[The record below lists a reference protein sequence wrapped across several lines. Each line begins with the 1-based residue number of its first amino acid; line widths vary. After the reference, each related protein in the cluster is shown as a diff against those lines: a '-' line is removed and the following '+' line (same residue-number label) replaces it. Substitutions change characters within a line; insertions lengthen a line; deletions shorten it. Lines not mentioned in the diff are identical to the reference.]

1 MESVKTGKTNKVG
14 KNTEMAHTKTNKE
27 THFKQVSAITNR
39 IRSIGGIFTKIAKKV
54 RELVKKHPKKSSAA
68 LVVLTPVAC
77 KRAKELDDKV
87 QDKSKQAEKENK
99 INWWKYSGL
108 TIATSLLLAACSAGD
123 IDKQIELE
131 QEKQKTEQEKK
142 EAENARDRA
151 NKSEIELEQERQKTN
166 KSGIELANSQ
176 IKAEQ
181 ERQKTEQE
189 KQKANKSEIELEQQK
204 QKTINTQRDLIKEQK
219 DFIKETEQ
227 NCQEKHGQL
236 FIKRARI
243 KTGITT
249 GIAIEIE
256 AECKTPK
263 PTKTNQTPIQPK
275 HLPNSKHPHS
285 QRGSKAQELIAYLLF
300 EQKDFIIET
309 EQKCQEKHNQF
320 FIKKAGIK
328 GGAIEVEAECK
339 TPKPTKTN
347 QTPIQPKHLPNSKQP
362 HSQRG
367 SKAQELIAYLQKELE
382 SLPYSQKAIAKQ
394 VDFYKPSSI
403 AYLELDPRDFK
414 VTEEWQNE
422 NLKIRSKAQ
431 AKMLEM
437 RKPQAN
443 LSPSQSFLF
452 VQRIFADINKEIEA
466 AANTEKKAEKVG
478 YGYSKRV

>member
-1 MESVKTGKTNKVG
+1 MESVKTGRTNKVG
-14 KNTEMAHTKTNKE
+14 KNAETANTKANKE
-27 THFKQVSAITNR
+27 THFKQVSAIINTL
-39 IRSIGGIFTKIAKKV
+39 RSIGGFFTKIAKRV
-54 RELVKKHPKKSSAA
+54 RELVKKHPKKSKVA
-68 LVVLTPVAC
+68 LVVLTHVAC

-87 QDKSKQAEKENK
+87 QDKSKQAEKENQ

-108 TIATSLLLAACSAGD
+108 TIATSLLLAACNAGD

-131 QEKQKTEQEKK
+131 QEKKEANKSGIELEQERQKTEQEKQK
-142 EAENARDRA
+142 A

-166 KSGIELANSQ
+166 KSEIELANSQ

-236 FIKRARI
+236 FIKKARI

-275 HLPNSKHPHS
+275 HLPNSK
-285 QRGSKAQELIAYLLF
+285 
-300 EQKDFIIET
+300 
-309 EQKCQEKHNQF
+309 
-320 FIKKAGIK
+320 
-328 GGAIEVEAECK
+328 
-339 TPKPTKTN
+339 
-347 QTPIQPKHLPNSKQP
+347 QP
-362 HSQRG
+362 HSQRE
-367 SKAQELIAYLQKELE
+367 SKTQELIAYLQKELE

-394 VDFYKPSSI
+394 VDFYRPSSI

-437 RKPQAN
+437 RHLKPYPQAH
-443 LSPSQSFLF
+443 LPTSQSLLF
-452 VQRIFADINKEIEA
+452 VQKIFADVNKEIEA
-466 AANTEKKAEKVG
+466 ATNAEKKAEKAG

>member
-1 MESVKTGKTNKVG
+1 MKSVKTGKTNKVS
-14 KNTEMAHTKTNKE
+14 KNTEMANTKTNKE
-27 THFKQVSAITNR
+27 THFKQVSAITNTL
-39 IRSIGGIFTKIAKKV
+39 RSIGGFFTKIMKRV
-54 RELVKKHPKKSSAA
+54 RELVKKHPKKSNAA
-68 LVVLTPVAC
+68 LVVLTHAAC
-77 KRAKELDDKV
+77 KKAKKLDDKV
-87 QDKSKQAEKENK
+87 QDKSKQAEKENQ

-108 TIATSLLLAACSAGD
+108 TIAASLLLAACNAGD

-131 QEKQKTEQEKK
+131 QEKK
-142 EAENARDRA
+142 EVENARDRA
-151 NKSEIELEQERQKTN
+151 NKSGIELEQQRQKTEQERQKTN

-181 ERQKTEQE
+181 ERQKT
-189 KQKANKSEIELEQQK
+189 NKSGIELEQQRQKAEQEK

-236 FIKRARI
+236 FIKKARI

-263 PTKTNQTPIQPK
+263 PAKTNQTP
-275 HLPNSKHPHS
+275 
-285 QRGSKAQELIAYLLF
+285 
-300 EQKDFIIET
+300 T
-309 EQKCQEKHNQF
+309 
-320 FIKKAGIK
+320 
-328 GGAIEVEAECK
+328 
-339 TPKPTKTN
+339 
-347 QTPIQPKHLPNSKQP
+347 QPKHLPNSKQP

-367 SKAQELIAYLQKELE
+367 SKTQELIAYLQKELE

-394 VDFYKPSSI
+394 VNFYRPSSI

-422 NLKIRSKAQ
+422 NLKIRSKDQ

-437 RKPQAN
+437 RYLKPDPQAH
-443 LSPSQSFLF
+443 LSTSQSLLF
-452 VQRIFADINKEIEA
+452 VQKIFADVNKEIKVI
-466 AANTEKKAEKVG
+466 ANTEKKAEKAG
-478 YGYSKRV
+478 YGYSKRM

>member
-14 KNTEMAHTKTNKE
+14 KNTEMVNAKANKE
-27 THFKQVSAITNR
+27 AHFKQASTITNI
-39 IRSIGGIFTKIAKKV
+39 IRSIGGFFTKIVKKV
-54 RELVKKHPKKSSAA
+54 RELVKKHPKKSNAA
-68 LVVLTPVAC
+68 LVVLTHAAC

-87 QDKSKQAEKENK
+87 QDKSKQAEKENQ

-108 TIATSLLLAACSAGD
+108 TIATSLLLAACNAGD

-131 QEKQKTEQEKK
+131 QEKQKANKSGIELEQEKQKTEQERQ
-142 EAENARDRA
+142 NT

-249 GIAIEIE
+249 GIAIE
-256 AECKTPK
+256 
-263 PTKTNQTPIQPK
+263 
-275 HLPNSKHPHS
+275 
-285 QRGSKAQELIAYLLF
+285 
-300 EQKDFIIET
+300 
-309 EQKCQEKHNQF
+309 
-320 FIKKAGIK
+320 
-328 GGAIEVEAECK
+328 VEAECK
-339 TPKPTKTN
+339 TPKPAKTN
-347 QTPIQPKHLPNSKQP
+347 QTPKPAKTNQTPTQSKHLPNSKQP

-394 VDFYKPSSI
+394 VNFYRPSSI

-414 VTEEWQNE
+414 VTKEWQNE

-443 LSPSQSFLF
+443 LSTSQSLLF
-452 VQRIFADINKEIEA
+452 VQKIFADINKEIKA
-466 AANTEKKAEKVG
+466 VANTEKKAEKAG
-478 YGYSKRV
+478 YGYSKRM

>member
-1 MESVKTGKTNKVG
+1 MESGKTNKVG
-14 KNTEMAHTKTNKE
+14 KNAETANTKANKE
-27 THFKQVSAITNR
+27 THFKQVSVITNTL
-39 IRSIGGIFTKIAKKV
+39 RSIGGFFTKIMKRV
-54 RELVKKHPKKSSAA
+54 RELVKKHPKKSKVA
-68 LVVLTPVAC
+68 LVVLTHVAC

-87 QDKSKQAEKENK
+87 QDKSKQAEKENQ

-131 QEKQKTEQEKK
+131 QEKK

-151 NKSEIELEQERQKTN
+151 NKSGIELEQERQKTN

-189 KQKANKSEIELEQQK
+189 RQKTNKSGIELEQQRQKAEQEK

-236 FIKRARI
+236 FIKKTRI

-263 PTKTNQTPIQPK
+263 P
-275 HLPNSKHPHS
+275 
-285 QRGSKAQELIAYLLF
+285 A
-300 EQKDFIIET
+300 
-309 EQKCQEKHNQF
+309 
-320 FIKKAGIK
+320 
-328 GGAIEVEAECK
+328 
-339 TPKPTKTN
+339 KTN

-367 SKAQELIAYLQKELE
+367 SKAQEFIAYLQKELE

-394 VDFYKPSSI
+394 VNFYRPSSI

-443 LSPSQSFLF
+443 LSPFQSFSILQNI
-452 VQRIFADINKEIEA
+452 VADINKGIEA
-466 AANTEKKAEKVG
+466 AANTEKKAEKAG

>member
-14 KNTEMAHTKTNKE
+14 KNTETADTKANKE
-27 THFKQVSAITNR
+27 THFKQANAITNM
-39 IRSIGGIFTKIAKKV
+39 IRSIGSFFTKIAKRV
-54 RELVKKHPKKSSAA
+54 RELVKKHPKKSRAA
-68 LVVLTPVAC
+68 LVVLTHVAC
-77 KRAKELDDKV
+77 RKAKELDDKV
-87 QDKSKQAEKENK
+87 QDKSKQVEKENQ

-108 TIATSLLLAACSAGD
+108 TIATSLLLAACSVGD
-123 IDKQIELE
+123 TDKQIELE
-131 QEKQKTEQEKK
+131 QEKQEANKSGIELEQQRQKTEQERQKT
-142 EAENARDRA
+142 

-189 KQKANKSEIELEQQK
+189 KQKANKSAIELEQQK

-236 FIKRARI
+236 FIKKARI

-275 HLPNSKHPHS
+275 HLPNSKQPRS
-285 QRGSKAQELIAYLLF
+285 QRGSKAQ
-300 EQKDFIIET
+300 
-309 EQKCQEKHNQF
+309 
-320 FIKKAGIK
+320 
-328 GGAIEVEAECK
+328 
-339 TPKPTKTN
+339 
-347 QTPIQPKHLPNSKQP
+347 
-362 HSQRG
+362 
-367 SKAQELIAYLQKELE
+367 AYLQKELE

-414 VTEEWQNE
+414 ATEEWQKE

-437 RKPQAN
+437 RSLKPDSQAH
-443 LSPSQSFLF
+443 LPTSQSLLF
-452 VQRIFADINKEIEA
+452 VQKIFADVNKEIEA
-466 AANTEKKAEKVG
+466 AANTEKKVEKAG
-478 YGYSKRV
+478 YGYSKRM

>member
-14 KNTEMAHTKTNKE
+14 KNTEITSTKANKE
-27 THFKQVSAITNR
+27 AHFKQASTITNT
-39 IRSIGGIFTKIAKKV
+39 IRSIGGFFTKIAKKV
-54 RELVKKHPKKSSAA
+54 RELVKKHPKKSNAA
-68 LVVLTPVAC
+68 LVVLTHVAC

-87 QDKSKQAEKENK
+87 QDKSKQAEKENQ

-108 TIATSLLLAACSAGD
+108 TIAASLLLAACSAGD
-123 IDKQIELE
+123 TDKQIELE
-131 QEKQKTEQEKK
+131 QEKQKTEQEQQKTEQERQK
-142 EAENARDRA
+142 A
-151 NKSEIELEQERQKTN
+151 NKSGIELEQERQKTN

-189 KQKANKSEIELEQQK
+189 KQKANKSGIELEQQK

-275 HLPNSKHPHS
+275 HLPNSK
-285 QRGSKAQELIAYLLF
+285 
-300 EQKDFIIET
+300 
-309 EQKCQEKHNQF
+309 
-320 FIKKAGIK
+320 
-328 GGAIEVEAECK
+328 
-339 TPKPTKTN
+339 
-347 QTPIQPKHLPNSKQP
+347 QPR
-362 HSQRG
+362 SQRG

-403 AYLELDPRDFK
+403 AYLELDPRDFN
-414 VTEEWQNE
+414 VTEEWQKE

-437 RKPQAN
+437 RNLKPDPQAH
-443 LSPSQSFLF
+443 LSTSQSLLL
-452 VQRIFADINKEIEA
+452 VQKIFADVSKEIKVV
-466 AANTEKKAEKVG
+466 ANTEKKVEKAG

>member
-14 KNTEMAHTKTNKE
+14 KNTETANTKANKE
-27 THFKQVSAITNR
+27 AHFKQASAITNI
-39 IRSIGGIFTKIAKKV
+39 IRSVGGFFTKIMKRV
-54 RELVKKHPKKSSAA
+54 RELVKKHPEKSSAA
-68 LVVLTPVAC
+68 LVVLTHVAC
-77 KRAKELDDKV
+77 KKAKELDDKV
-87 QDKSKQAEKENK
+87 QDKSKQAEKENQ

-108 TIATSLLLAACSAGD
+108 TIAASLLLAACSAGD

-131 QEKQKTEQEKK
+131 QEKK

-151 NKSEIELEQERQKTN
+151 NKSGIELEQERQKTEQERQKTNKSEIELEQERQKTN

-204 QKTINTQRDLIKEQK
+204 QKTINTQRNLIKEQK

-236 FIKRARI
+236 FIKKARI

-263 PTKTNQTPIQPK
+263 PAKSNQTP
-275 HLPNSKHPHS
+275 
-285 QRGSKAQELIAYLLF
+285 
-300 EQKDFIIET
+300 T
-309 EQKCQEKHNQF
+309 
-320 FIKKAGIK
+320 
-328 GGAIEVEAECK
+328 
-339 TPKPTKTN
+339 
-347 QTPIQPKHLPNSKQP
+347 QPKHLPNSKQP

-414 VTEEWQNE
+414 VTEEWQKE

-437 RKPQAN
+437 RNPQAH
-443 LSPSQSFLF
+443 LSISQSLLF
-452 VQRIFADINKEIEA
+452 VQKIFADINKEIKVVA
-466 AANTEKKAEKVG
+466 HTEKKAEKVS

>member
-14 KNTEMAHTKTNKE
+14 KDTETANTKANKE

-39 IRSIGGIFTKIAKKV
+39 LKSIGGIFTKIVKKV
-54 RELVKKHPKKSSAA
+54 RELIKKHPEKSSAA
-68 LVVLTPVAC
+68 LVVLTHVAC

-87 QDKSKQAEKENK
+87 QDKSKQAEKENQ

-108 TIATSLLLAACSAGD
+108 TIATSLLLAACNVGD

-131 QEKQKTEQEKK
+131 QEKQKTEQE
-142 EAENARDRA
+142 E
-151 NKSEIELEQERQKTN
+151 
-166 KSGIELANSQ
+166 
-176 IKAEQ
+176 
-181 ERQKTEQE
+181 QKTEQE
-189 KQKANKSEIELEQQK
+189 KQKTSNIEKDLVKEQKDLVKEQK
-204 QKTINTQRDLIKEQK
+204 DLVKEQKDLVKEQKDLVKEQKDLVKEQK

-263 PTKTNQTPIQPK
+263 P
-275 HLPNSKHPHS
+275 
-285 QRGSKAQELIAYLLF
+285 A
-300 EQKDFIIET
+300 
-309 EQKCQEKHNQF
+309 
-320 FIKKAGIK
+320 
-328 GGAIEVEAECK
+328 
-339 TPKPTKTN
+339 KTN

-367 SKAQELIAYLQKELE
+367 SKAKELIAYLQKELE

-394 VDFYKPSSI
+394 VNFYRPSSI

-437 RKPQAN
+437 RNVKPYPQAH
-443 LSPSQSFLF
+443 LSPSQSLLF
-452 VQRIFADINKEIEA
+452 VQKIFADISKEIEA
-466 AANTEKKAEKVG
+466 AANTEKKAEKAG
-478 YGYSKRV
+478 YGYSKRM

>member
-1 MESVKTGKTNKVG
+1 MESIKTGKTNKVG
-14 KNTEMAHTKTNKE
+14 KNTEMANTKASKE
-27 THFKQVSAITNR
+27 THFKQASAIINTLK
-39 IRSIGGIFTKIAKKV
+39 SIGGIFTKIAKKV
-54 RELVKKHPKKSSAA
+54 RELVKKHPKKSKAA
-68 LVVLTPVAC
+68 LVVLTHVAC

-87 QDKSKQAEKENK
+87 QDKSKQAEKENQ
-99 INWWKYSGL
+99 INWWKYSRL
-108 TIATSLLLAACSAGD
+108 TIATSLLLAACSVGD
-123 IDKQIELE
+123 IDKQIEL
-131 QEKQKTEQEKK
+131 EQEKK

-151 NKSEIELEQERQKTN
+151 NKSGIELEQERQKTN

-236 FIKRARI
+236 FIKKARI

-275 HLPNSKHPHS
+275 HLPNSK
-285 QRGSKAQELIAYLLF
+285 
-300 EQKDFIIET
+300 
-309 EQKCQEKHNQF
+309 
-320 FIKKAGIK
+320 
-328 GGAIEVEAECK
+328 
-339 TPKPTKTN
+339 
-347 QTPIQPKHLPNSKQP
+347 QPR
-362 HSQRG
+362 SQRG

-403 AYLELDPRDFK
+403 AHLELDPRDFNA
-414 VTEEWQNE
+414 TEEWQKE

-437 RKPQAN
+437 RHLKPDPQAY
-443 LSPSQSFLF
+443 LSTSQSLLF
-452 VQRIFADINKEIEA
+452 VQKIFADVSKEIKVV
-466 AANTEKKAEKVG
+466 ANTEKKAEKAG

>member
-14 KNTEMAHTKTNKE
+14 KNTEIANTKTNKE
-27 THFKQVSAITNR
+27 THFKQVSAITNI
-39 IRSIGGIFTKIAKKV
+39 IRSIGGIFTKIVKKV
-54 RELVKKHPKKSSAA
+54 RELFKKHPKKSKVA
-68 LVVLTPVAC
+68 LVVLTHAAC

-87 QDKSKQAEKENK
+87 QDKSKQAEKENQ

-108 TIATSLLLAACSAGD
+108 TIATSLLLAACSTGD

-131 QEKQKTEQEKK
+131 QEKQKANKSGIELEQERQKTEQEKQK
-142 EAENARDRA
+142 A

-236 FIKRARI
+236 FIKKTRI

-275 HLPNSKHPHS
+275 HLPNSK
-285 QRGSKAQELIAYLLF
+285 
-300 EQKDFIIET
+300 
-309 EQKCQEKHNQF
+309 
-320 FIKKAGIK
+320 
-328 GGAIEVEAECK
+328 
-339 TPKPTKTN
+339 
-347 QTPIQPKHLPNSKQP
+347 QPR
-362 HSQRG
+362 SQRG

-394 VDFYKPSSI
+394 VNFYKPSSI

-437 RKPQAN
+437 RKPQAH
-443 LSPSQSFLF
+443 LSTSQSLLF
-452 VQRIFADINKEIEA
+452 VQKIFADINKEIEA
-466 AANTEKKAEKVG
+466 TANTEKKAEKVG
-478 YGYSKRV
+478 YGYSKRM

>member
-14 KNTEMAHTKTNKE
+14 KNTETANTKANKE
-27 THFKQVSAITNR
+27 AHFKQASAITNTL
-39 IRSIGGIFTKIAKKV
+39 RSISGFFTKIVKKV
-54 RELVKKHPKKSSAA
+54 RELVKKHPKKSNAA
-68 LVVLTPVAC
+68 LVVLTHVAC
-77 KRAKELDDKV
+77 KKAKELDDKV
-87 QDKSKQAEKENK
+87 QDKSKQAEKENQ

-108 TIATSLLLAACSAGD
+108 TIAASLLLVACSTGD

-131 QEKQKTEQEKK
+131 QEQQKTEQEQQKTEQERQK
-142 EAENARDRA
+142 A
-151 NKSEIELEQERQKTN
+151 NKSGIELEQERQKTEQERQKTN
-166 KSGIELANSQ
+166 KSEIELANSQ
-176 IKAEQ
+176 IKV
-181 ERQKTEQE
+181 EQE

-236 FIKRARI
+236 FIKKARI

-275 HLPNSKHPHS
+275 HLPNSKQPRS
-285 QRGSKAQELIAYLLF
+285 QRGSKAQELI
-300 EQKDFIIET
+300 T
-309 EQKCQEKHNQF
+309 
-320 FIKKAGIK
+320 
-328 GGAIEVEAECK
+328 
-339 TPKPTKTN
+339 
-347 QTPIQPKHLPNSKQP
+347 
-362 HSQRG
+362 
-367 SKAQELIAYLQKELE
+367 YLQKELE

-403 AYLELDPRDFK
+403 AYLELDPRDFNA
-414 VTEEWQNE
+414 TEEWQKE

-437 RKPQAN
+437 RSLKPDPQAH
-443 LSPSQSFLF
+443 LSTSQSLLF
-452 VQRIFADINKEIEA
+452 VQKIFADVSKEIEA
-466 AANTEKKAEKVG
+466 AANTEKKVEKAG
-478 YGYSKRV
+478 YGYSKRM

>member
-14 KNTEMAHTKTNKE
+14 KNTETANAKANKE
-27 THFKQVSAITNR
+27 THFKQASAITNM
-39 IRSIGGIFTKIAKKV
+39 IRSIGGFFTKIAKKV
-54 RELVKKHPKKSSAA
+54 RGLVKKHPKKSRAA
-68 LVVLTPVAC
+68 LVVLTHVAC
-77 KRAKELDDKV
+77 RKAKKLDDKV
-87 QDKSKQAEKENK
+87 QDKSKQAEKENQ

-131 QEKQKTEQEKK
+131 QEKQKTEQEQQKTEQERQK
-142 EAENARDRA
+142 A
-151 NKSEIELEQERQKTN
+151 NRSGIELEQERQKTEQERQKTN
-166 KSGIELANSQ
+166 RSEIELANSQ
-176 IKAEQ
+176 IKV
-181 ERQKTEQE
+181 EQE

-204 QKTINTQRDLIKEQK
+204 QKTINTQRDLVKEQK

-236 FIKRARI
+236 FIKKARI

-263 PTKTNQTPIQPK
+263 P
-275 HLPNSKHPHS
+275 
-285 QRGSKAQELIAYLLF
+285 A
-300 EQKDFIIET
+300 
-309 EQKCQEKHNQF
+309 
-320 FIKKAGIK
+320 
-328 GGAIEVEAECK
+328 
-339 TPKPTKTN
+339 KTN

-362 HSQRG
+362 RSQRG

-403 AYLELDPRDFK
+403 AYLELDPRDFNA
-414 VTEEWQNE
+414 TEEWQKE

-437 RKPQAN
+437 RHLKPDPQAH
-443 LSPSQSFLF
+443 LSTSQSLLL
-452 VQRIFADINKEIEA
+452 VQKIFADVSKEIKVV
-466 AANTEKKAEKVG
+466 ANTEKKVEKAG
-478 YGYSKRV
+478 YGYSKRM

>member
-1 MESVKTGKTNKVG
+1 MKSVKTGKTNKVG
-14 KNTEMAHTKTNKE
+14 KSTEITNTKANKE
-27 THFKQVSAITNR
+27 AHFKQASAITNI
-39 IRSIGGIFTKIAKKV
+39 IRSIGGFFTKIAKRV
-54 RELVKKHPKKSSAA
+54 RELVKKHPKKSRAT
-68 LVVLTPVAC
+68 LVVLTHVAC
-77 KRAKELDDKV
+77 KKAKELDDKV
-87 QDKSKQAEKENK
+87 QDKSKQTEKENQ

-108 TIATSLLLAACSAGD
+108 TIAISLLLAACSTGD

-131 QEKQKTEQEKK
+131 QEKQEANKSGIELEQERQKTEQERQKT
-142 EAENARDRA
+142 

-236 FIKRARI
+236 FIKKTRI

-275 HLPNSKHPHS
+275 HLPNSK
-285 QRGSKAQELIAYLLF
+285 
-300 EQKDFIIET
+300 
-309 EQKCQEKHNQF
+309 
-320 FIKKAGIK
+320 
-328 GGAIEVEAECK
+328 
-339 TPKPTKTN
+339 
-347 QTPIQPKHLPNSKQP
+347 QPR
-362 HSQRG
+362 SQRG

-403 AYLELDPRDFK
+403 AYLELDPRDFN
-414 VTEEWQNE
+414 VAEEWQKE

-437 RKPQAN
+437 RSLKPDLQAH
-443 LSPSQSFLF
+443 LPTSQSLLF
-452 VQRIFADINKEIEA
+452 VQKIFADINKEIKA
-466 AANTEKKAEKVG
+466 TANTEKKVEKAG

>member
-14 KNTEMAHTKTNKE
+14 KNTEMANTKTNKE
-27 THFKQVSAITNR
+27 THFKQMSAITNR
-39 IRSIGGIFTKIAKKV
+39 IRSIGGFFTKIVKKV
-54 RELVKKHPKKSSAA
+54 RELIKKHPEKSSAA
-68 LVVLTPVAC
+68 LVVLTHVAC

-108 TIATSLLLAACSAGD
+108 TIATSLLLAACNAGD

-131 QEKQKTEQEKK
+131 QEKQKTEQEKQK
-142 EAENARDRA
+142 TSN
-151 NKSEIELEQERQKTN
+151 IETNNQIKVEQERQKTN
-166 KSGIELANSQ
+166 KSGIELEQQRQKTEQEKQKTNKSEIELANSQ

-181 ERQKTEQE
+181 E
-189 KQKANKSEIELEQQK
+189 K

-236 FIKRARI
+236 FIKKTRI

-263 PTKTNQTPIQPK
+263 P
-275 HLPNSKHPHS
+275 
-285 QRGSKAQELIAYLLF
+285 A
-300 EQKDFIIET
+300 
-309 EQKCQEKHNQF
+309 
-320 FIKKAGIK
+320 
-328 GGAIEVEAECK
+328 
-339 TPKPTKTN
+339 KTN

-367 SKAQELIAYLQKELE
+367 SKAKELIAYLQKELE

-394 VDFYKPSSI
+394 VNFYKPSSI

-437 RKPQAN
+437 RNPQAH
-443 LSPSQSFLF
+443 LSPSQSLLF
-452 VQRIFADINKEIEA
+452 VQKIFADINKEIEA

-478 YGYSKRV
+478 YGYSKRM

>member
-14 KNTEMAHTKTNKE
+14 KNTETANAKANKE
-27 THFKQVSAITNR
+27 THFKQASAITNM
-39 IRSIGGIFTKIAKKV
+39 IRSIGGFFTKIAKKV
-54 RELVKKHPKKSSAA
+54 RGLVKKHPKKSRAA
-68 LVVLTPVAC
+68 LVVLTHVAC
-77 KRAKELDDKV
+77 RKAKKLDDKV
-87 QDKSKQAEKENK
+87 QDKSKQAEKENQ

-108 TIATSLLLAACSAGD
+108 TIAASLLLAACSAGD

-131 QEKQKTEQEKK
+131 QEKQKTEQEQQKTEQERQK
-142 EAENARDRA
+142 A
-151 NKSEIELEQERQKTN
+151 NRSEIELEQERQKTN

-189 KQKANKSEIELEQQK
+189 KQKTNKSGIELEQQR

-236 FIKRARI
+236 FIKKARI

-275 HLPNSKHPHS
+275 HLPNSK
-285 QRGSKAQELIAYLLF
+285 
-300 EQKDFIIET
+300 
-309 EQKCQEKHNQF
+309 
-320 FIKKAGIK
+320 
-328 GGAIEVEAECK
+328 
-339 TPKPTKTN
+339 
-347 QTPIQPKHLPNSKQP
+347 QPR
-362 HSQRG
+362 SQRG

-394 VDFYKPSSI
+394 VDFYKPNSI
-403 AYLELDPRDFK
+403 AYLELDPRDFN
-414 VTEEWQNE
+414 VTGEWQKE

-437 RKPQAN
+437 RNPQAN
-443 LSPSQSFLF
+443 LSTSQSLLF
-452 VQRIFADINKEIEA
+452 VQKIFADVSKEIKVV
-466 AANTEKKAEKVG
+466 ANTEKKVEKAG
-478 YGYSKRV
+478 YGYSKGM

>member
-1 MESVKTGKTNKVG
+1 MKLVKTGKTNKVS
-14 KNTEMAHTKTNKE
+14 KNTEVANTKTNKE
-27 THFKQVSAITNR
+27 THFKQVSAITNTL
-39 IRSIGGIFTKIAKKV
+39 RSIGGIFTKIAKKV
-54 RELVKKHPKKSSAA
+54 RELVKKHPKKSNVV
-68 LVVLTPVAC
+68 LVVLTHVAC

-87 QDKSKQAEKENK
+87 QDKSKQAEKENQ

-108 TIATSLLLAACSAGD
+108 TIATSLLLAACNAGD

-131 QEKQKTEQEKK
+131 QEKQK
-142 EAENARDRA
+142 A
-151 NKSEIELEQERQKTN
+151 NKSGIELEQERQKTN
-166 KSGIELANSQ
+166 KSGIELEQQRQKTEQEKQKTNKSEIELANSQ

-181 ERQKTEQE
+181 EKQKT
-189 KQKANKSEIELEQQK
+189 NKSEIELANSQIKAEQEK

-236 FIKRARI
+236 FIKRTRI

-263 PTKTNQTPIQPK
+263 P
-275 HLPNSKHPHS
+275 
-285 QRGSKAQELIAYLLF
+285 A
-300 EQKDFIIET
+300 
-309 EQKCQEKHNQF
+309 
-320 FIKKAGIK
+320 
-328 GGAIEVEAECK
+328 
-339 TPKPTKTN
+339 KTN

-362 HSQRG
+362 RSQRG
-367 SKAQELIAYLQKELE
+367 SKTQELVAYLQKELE

-394 VDFYKPSSI
+394 VDFYRPNSI

-437 RKPQAN
+437 RDKPYPQVH
-443 LSPSQSFLF
+443 LSTSQSLLF
-452 VQRIFADINKEIEA
+452 VQKIFADINKEIEA
-466 AANTEKKAEKVG
+466 VANTEKKAEKAG

>member
-14 KNTEMAHTKTNKE
+14 KNTEITNTKANKE
-27 THFKQVSAITNR
+27 THFKQVSAITNI
-39 IRSIGGIFTKIAKKV
+39 IRSIGGFFTKIAKKV
-54 RELVKKHPKKSSAA
+54 RELVKKHPKKSNAA
-68 LVVLTPVAC
+68 LVVLTHAAC

-87 QDKSKQAEKENK
+87 QDKSKQAEKENQ

-108 TIATSLLLAACSAGD
+108 TIAASLLLAACSAGD

-131 QEKQKTEQEKK
+131 QEKQKTEQEQQKTEQERQK
-142 EAENARDRA
+142 A
-151 NKSEIELEQERQKTN
+151 NKSGIELEQERQKTEQERQKTN
-166 KSGIELANSQ
+166 KSEIELANSQ
-176 IKAEQ
+176 IKV
-181 ERQKTEQE
+181 EQE

-236 FIKRARI
+236 FIKKARI

-275 HLPNSKHPHS
+275 HLPNSK
-285 QRGSKAQELIAYLLF
+285 
-300 EQKDFIIET
+300 
-309 EQKCQEKHNQF
+309 
-320 FIKKAGIK
+320 
-328 GGAIEVEAECK
+328 
-339 TPKPTKTN
+339 
-347 QTPIQPKHLPNSKQP
+347 QPR
-362 HSQRG
+362 SQRG

-414 VTEEWQNE
+414 ATEEWQKE

-437 RKPQAN
+437 RSLKPDPQAH
-443 LSPSQSFLF
+443 LPTSQSLLFL
-452 VQRIFADINKEIEA
+452 QKIFADVSKEIEA
-466 AANTEKKAEKVG
+466 AANTEKKVEKAG
-478 YGYSKRV
+478 YGYSKRM